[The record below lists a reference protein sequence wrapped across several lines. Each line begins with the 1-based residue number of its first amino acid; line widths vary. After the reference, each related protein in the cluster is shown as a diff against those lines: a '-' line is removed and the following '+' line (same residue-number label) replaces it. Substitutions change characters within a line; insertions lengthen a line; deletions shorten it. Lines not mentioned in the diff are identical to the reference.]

1 MMSSDWNSEKVYL
14 KNVKEQIEM
23 ELFYFFVMKTEY
35 FKKTN
40 VRQSFCRRQ
49 TKNCRQFKSC
59 CNTTVSSQ
67 PCQLRYQ
74 ICKCD

>member
-40 VRQSFCRRQ
+40 VRQSFCRRLLPSAPNPANYVI
-49 TKNCRQFKSC
+49 K
-59 CNTTVSSQ
+59 V
-67 PCQLRYQ
+67 
-74 ICKCD
+74 CKCD